1 MTNEEIKAL
10 TEVEARS
17 RSNTKRIDKVEER
30 QDNLDALVTSVAT
43 LATEQEH
50 IKDDVTE
57 IKTDVKELT
66 GRSGKRWDELIDK
79 AIWAVCGGVLAWL
92 VSMLLGGAG

>member
-1 MTNEEIKAL
+1 MTNEEMKML
-10 TEVEARS
+10 TEADARS
-17 RSNTKRIDKVEER
+17 RSNTHRIDKVERR

-57 IKTDVKELT
+57 IKSDVKTLT
-66 GRSGKRWDELIDK
+66 SKPGNRWDSLVDK

-92 VSMLLGGAG
+92 LSTVLGAA